1 LKASN
6 AAPPAD
12 VLYRIG
18 RWPDPLAW
26 PPPAGSAAEPSRF
39 DDPRN
44 AFRVLYL
51 AERRLGCFVE
61 SVARF
66 RVPVVVLKEAGAS
79 VIPRGRVP
87 ASWRKMRCVGRLRLL
102 PEQSWLDL
110 RTMETAEVLRV
121 EFALRL
127 HQLGLADLD
136 VSGLRGPSRALTRA
150 IGRWAYDAGYQGIA
164 YKSRF
169 HDALDCWAV
178 FEGAAVERV
187 GLSEPIRRDDADLRA
202 AAAHFGLAV

>member
-1 LKASN
+1 MKASE
-6 AAPPAD
+6 ATPPAG

-26 PPPAGSAAEPSRF
+26 PPSAGSAAEPSRF

-51 AERRLGCFVE
+51 AERRVGCFVE
-61 SVARF
+61 SIARF
-66 RVPVVVLKEAGAS
+66 RVPVAVHKDAGAT
-79 VIPRGRVP
+79 VIPHGRVP
-87 ASWRKMRCVGRLRLL
+87 ASWRKMRCIGRLQLL
-102 PEQSWLDL
+102 PGQRWLDL
-110 RTMETAEVLRV
+110 RTIETAEMLRV

-136 VSGLRGPSRALTRA
+136 VSGLRGPSRTLTRT
-150 IGRWAYDAGYQGIA
+150 IGRWAYDVGYQGIA

-202 AAAHFGLAV
+202 AAALFGLVV